1 MSAVR
6 LPLPRGSLPPGNRCG
21 NRYGHGSRAHRFQ
34 RVTPPED
41 ARPTA
46 PAVVSPAQQKPRI
59 RAGFEGLPAPLIGV
73 SSAGQELTTPCPG
86 DMSMIYY
93 FHNTGS
99 VQGLHL
105 SDSATSADLASRR
118 TPLLPR
124 PDRRTPAILAVAKPH
139 ARGRR
144 S

>member
-1 MSAVR
+1 MSAVD
-6 LPLPRGSLPPGNRCG
+6 LSLPRYSFPTG

-46 PAVVSPAQQKPRI
+46 PAVVSPAQQKPRT
-59 RAGFEGLPAPLIGV
+59 RAGFDGVPAPLTGAADV
-73 SSAGQELTTPCPG
+73 GQELTTPCPG
-86 DMSMIYY
+86 DMSMIYSPY
-93 FHNTGS
+93 YTGS
-99 VQGLHL
+99 VQSLHL
-105 SDSATSADLASRR
+105 SDSATSTDRASRR

-139 ARGRR
+139 AQGRR

>member
-1 MSAVR
+1 MSAVD
-6 LPLPRGSLPPGNRCG
+6 LSLPRGSLPPGNRCG
-21 NRYGHGSRAHRFQ
+21 HDPRARRFE
-34 RVTPPED
+34 RVTLSED
-41 ARPTA
+41 ARPAA
-46 PAVVSPAQQKPRI
+46 PAVVSPAQQKPRT
-59 RAGFEGLPAPLIGV
+59 RAGFDGVPAPLTGATN
-73 SSAGQELTTPCPG
+73 AGQELTTPCLG
-86 DMSMIYY
+86 DMSMIYC

-105 SDSATSADLASRR
+105 SDSATSAGRASRR